1 MRIRDII
8 RCSKNLLLLSKD
20 KTLEVFYGVKKAD
33 ANSFFSFAWK
43 GLAIF
48 VFVGVFIAGLQTPEV
63 NTILPLHAAADE
75 SIVVEKNVDFLS
87 ASGSQP
93 FVDGR
98 LIASIEIPDMSAQ
111 GSGIGGA
118 IYPTISTAQGISV
131 LSSASPVI
139 PEPPSKDRTKIIEYV
154 VKPYDTPSGIAAA
167 HGLKLNTLLWSNHL
181 TNPNLIQPGDVLFIL
196 PLDGLLYE
204 VQNGDTLSRIAS
216 RHKADTADILKY
228 NDIQSAQHIF
238 PGQQLIIP
246 GGTEPSG
253 PSSPKSGTSSAR
265 PQYASSLP
273 NLDGYFVMPTH
284 GRITQGLHL
293 KSGVD
298 IANKPGTPIYAAA
311 SGTVGIAVNNGW
323 WNGGYGNYITIS
335 HPNGTH
341 TLYAHLN
348 YGGVAVRSGQ
358 YVTQGQFIGSMGN
371 TGLSSGPHVHWEVH
385 GARHPL
391 AGYARGTQI

>member
-1 MRIRDII
+1 MRDII
-8 RCSKNLLLLSKD
+8 NRSKNLLLLLKD
-20 KTLEVFYGVKKAD
+20 KVQGVFYRIKKAD
-33 ANSFFSFAWK
+33 ANSLFSIVWK

-48 VFVGVFIAGLQTPEV
+48 VFAGVFIAGLRTSEV
-63 NTILPLHAAADE
+63 GSILPLHAAADE
-75 SIVVEKNVDFLS
+75 SIIVEKNAGVLPS
-87 ASGSQP
+87 SGSQP
-93 FVDGR
+93 FLDGR
-98 LIASIEIPDMSAQ
+98 LIASVEIPNMSDQ

-118 IYPTISTAQGISV
+118 VYPTILTAQGVSL
-131 LSSASPVI
+131 LSLASPTI
-139 PEPPSKDRTKIIEYV
+139 PEPPSKDRTQVIEYV

-167 HGLKLNTLLWSNHL
+167 HALKLSTLLWSNHL
-181 TNPNLIQPGDVLFIL
+181 TNPNLIQPGDKLFIL
-196 PLDGLLYE
+196 PIDGLLYE
-204 VQNGDTLSRIAS
+204 VRNGDTLSRIAS
-216 RHKADTADILKY
+216 RHKADTSDILKY
-228 NDIQSAQHIF
+228 NDIQSAEHIF

-253 PSSPKSGTSSAR
+253 SSGSTTGTSSGS
-265 PQYASSLP
+265 PKYASSLP
-273 NLDGYFVMPTH
+273 NLDGYFVLPTR
-284 GRITQGLHL
+284 GKISQGLHL

-298 IANKPGTPIYAAA
+298 ISNKPNTPIYAAA

-348 YGGVAVRSGQ
+348 YGGVAVRPGQ

-371 TGLSSGPHVHWEVH
+371 TGLSSGPHLHWEVH

-391 AGYARGTQI
+391 AGYRVGASI